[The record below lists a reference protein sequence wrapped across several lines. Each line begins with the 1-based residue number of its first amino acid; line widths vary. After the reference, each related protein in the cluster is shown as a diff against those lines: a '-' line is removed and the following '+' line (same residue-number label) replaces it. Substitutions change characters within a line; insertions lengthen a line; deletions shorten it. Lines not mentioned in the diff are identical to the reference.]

1 MKYKKIAKGYT
12 PNWSEEVLVIKKV
25 KNTVMRIDVISDLKK
40 SYGFRVEK
48 VIKGKGDELYVK
60 WKSYNSSFNSCINTK
75 DNINE

>member
-1 MKYKKIAKGYT
+1 
-12 PNWSEEVLVIKKV
+12 
-25 KNTVMRIDVISDLKK
+25 MRIDVISDLKK